1 MKLSYPDLG
10 NLKRKKYENIM
21 KKVLTFIFIAVA
33 VGMTS
38 CSLDEMQDIE
48 QIETLSTDPGDPPG
62 EETGEEGDLEPNG

>member
-1 MKLSYPDLG
+1 
-10 NLKRKKYENIM
+10 M